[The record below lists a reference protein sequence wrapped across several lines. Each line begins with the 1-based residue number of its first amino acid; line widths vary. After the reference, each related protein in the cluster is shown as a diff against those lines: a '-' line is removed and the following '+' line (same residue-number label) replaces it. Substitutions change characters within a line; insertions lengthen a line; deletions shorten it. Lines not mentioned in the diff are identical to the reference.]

1 MRDLIEVKVNL
12 PEFTFRDEKG
22 YHTVVGYGKV
32 PRDNVDVKEAIQK
45 GWLEEVKPAVETNS
59 GRSGASGGR
68 TR

>member
-32 PRDNVDVKEAIQK
+32 PRDNQEVKEALQK
-45 GWLEEVKPAVETNS
+45 GWLEEVKPAAETGS
-59 GRSGASGGR
+59 SRSGSSSK